1 MLTIRRRGKNFHV
14 RGTVRIGRETR
25 VIKEHSCGTW
35 REGDILLL
43 DDIAVAHGRNPFEAW
58 RDVRVALF
66 D

>member
-1 MLTIRRRGKNFHV
+1 MKVF
-14 RGTVRIGRETR
+14 TVSRP
-25 VIKEHSCGTW
+25 W

-43 DDIAVAHGRNPFEAW
+43 DDIAVAHGRNPFEGW